1 MRDEDPSPD
10 DLERFDRDTAYCPD
24 CGAEIWDQAEFCPA
38 CGGYV
43 GGRTLSRPPLDSW
56 LRHRWLVL
64 VALAALVAF
73 FLVWVVF

>member
-10 DLERFDRDTAYCPD
+10 DLERFGNDTGYCPD

-38 CGGYV
+38 CGGHI
-43 GGRTLSRPPLDSW
+43 GGRTLGRPPLEAW
-56 LRHRWLVL
+56 MQRRWLIV

-73 FLVWVVF
+73 LLVWVL